1 MQVFWCSS
9 SSWVFSQVPSP
20 PADASVIEK
29 LKQINN
35 LFTGEFDQVLFQ
47 SSDKP
52 QVIDQDLGIVMQP
65 KPVTEL
71 DRLAYVVSQLQQSFA
86 VPRGSMKHTPLGNVI
101 SNEGFKGLS
110 KDQMQ
115 SLDHWQFTRDPK
127 DPEIKGLIDRDEA
140 TFNENCLDC
149 VGKDFPKNSWS
160 IQMDVTGTVST
171 LKSQLWPGLF
181 SYHRCNTPIYGYFY
195 MGDGI
200 RNANLPF
207 MI

>member
-1 MQVFWCSS
+1 
-9 SSWVFSQVPSP
+9 
-20 PADASVIEK
+20 
-29 LKQINN
+29 
-35 LFTGEFDQVLFQ
+35 
-47 SSDKP
+47 
-52 QVIDQDLGIVMQP
+52 
-65 KPVTEL
+65 
-71 DRLAYVVSQLQQSFA
+71 
-86 VPRGSMKHTPLGNVI
+86 
-101 SNEGFKGLS
+101 
-110 KDQMQ
+110 
-115 SLDHWQFTRDPK
+115 
-127 DPEIKGLIDRDEA
+127 
-140 TFNENCLDC
+140 